1 MTRKKAL
8 EIVLHLATTDAIDQK
23 EFKCGEISEAIKIVE
38 EMIIWM
44 KE

>member
-1 MTRKKAL
+1 MTRKRAL
-8 EIVLHLATTDAIDQK
+8 EIVLHLATTDDPDQR
-23 EFKCGEISEAIKIVE
+23 EFKCGEILEAIKIVE